1 MSATDDSQRENQN
14 SRKPYSPPKV
24 SQIELRPEEAVLAG
38 CKTSVDIGPF
48 TNKCIKGANSCLT
61 NAS

>member
-1 MSATDDSQRENQN
+1 MSAADDSQRENKN
-14 SRKPYSPPKV
+14 LRKPYSPPMV
-24 SQIELRPEEAVLAG
+24 GQVELRPEEAVLAG

-61 NAS
+61 DAS